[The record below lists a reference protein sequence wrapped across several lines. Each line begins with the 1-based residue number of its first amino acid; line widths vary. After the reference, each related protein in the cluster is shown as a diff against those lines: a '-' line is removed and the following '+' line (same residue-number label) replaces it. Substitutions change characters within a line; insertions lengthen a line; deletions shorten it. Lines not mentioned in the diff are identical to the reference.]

1 MSERTT
7 TAVPNTAQESPSS
20 QGQEPHLARALGNR
34 HIQLLAIG
42 GAIGTGLFM
51 GSGKTISLAGPSVI
65 FVYMIIGFM
74 LFFVMRAM
82 GEILLSNLNY
92 KSFSDFAGDLLGPW
106 AGFFTGWSYWFF
118 WVVTG
123 VADIVAIAGYV
134 DKLAP
139 GTPLWIPALI
149 TPVVLIL
156 LNLPTV
162 KAFGEAEFWF
172 AIIKVVAILALI
184 GTGIV
189 MIATNFTSP
198 NGAVASLANMWN
210 DGGMFPHGMFGFI
223 LGFQIA
229 IFAFAGIELVGTAAA
244 ETKDPEKNLPRAIN
258 SIPIRVLLFYV
269 GALVVIMAVNPW
281 RTIDAAS
288 SPFIG
293 MFTLAGL
300 GIAAVVINLVV
311 LTSAAS
317 SANSGIYSTSRMVY
331 GLAQDG
337 NAPKAFGKLSIRKVP
352 QNALLFSCIFLL
364 AGLVLLYSGD
374 SVIGAFTVVTSVA
387 SVLTMFV
394 WSMILISYI
403 VFRRRRPELHAA
415 SKFKMPGSGFHA
427 LRGAR
432 LLRLH
437 AGGTGPGR
445 RHPAGAAGGTAL
457 VPAARRSLVLQ
468 PADAAP
474 AGPDG
479 GMEGNPRRRNSPRGG
494 LGQTPLPGR
503 AHPWEL
509 RPDPTGRGSRRR
521 AGLPA
526 PGNPRGDHDGGDADH
541 RCQGEDA
548 AEGRRRRRERGKDD
562 PRGGEGQRAAE

>member
-1 MSERTT
+1 MRNS
-7 TAVPNTAQESPSS
+7 ASSAPPSTRS
-20 QGQEPHLARALGNR
+20 VAGNPSRPPHLTRALSNR

-82 GEILLSNLNY
+82 GEILLSNLEY
-92 KSFSDFAGDLLGPW
+92 RSFSDFAGDLLGPW

-134 DKLAP
+134 DILAP
-139 GTPLWIPALI
+139 GTPLWIPALA
-149 TPVVLIL
+149 TPVVLLL

-189 MIATNFTSP
+189 MIATRFTSP
-198 NGAVASLANMWN
+198 GGSVADLANIWN
-210 DGGMFPHGMFGFI
+210 DGGMFPHGLFGFV

-244 ETKDPEKNLPRAIN
+244 ETKDPEKTLPRAVN
-258 SIPIRVLLFYV
+258 SIPLRVLLFYV
-269 GALVVIMAVNPW
+269 GALTVIMAVNPW
-281 RTIDAAS
+281 RTIDPAN

-300 GIAAVVINLVV
+300 GIAAVVVNLVV

-337 NAPKAFGKLSIRKVP
+337 NAPTSFGKLSSRKVP

-394 WSMILISYI
+394 WSMILLSYLA
-403 VFRRRRPELHAA
+403 FRRRRPGLHER
-415 SKFKMPGSGFHA
+415 SVFKMPGADFMPYVVLAFFVFMLVA
-427 LRGAR
+427 LAQAEDTR
-432 LLRLH
+432 LALVVTPLWFILL
-437 AGGTGPGR
+437 
-445 RHPAGAAGGTAL
+445 GAAWSL
-457 VPAARRSLVLQ
+457 NRR
-468 PADAAP
+468 
-474 AGPDG
+474 
-479 GMEGNPRRRNSPRGG
+479 
-494 LGQTPLPGR
+494 TPLQQARIEEHR
-503 AHPWEL
+503 ATL
-509 RPDPTGRGSRRR
+509 RSERSAAASR
-521 AGLPA
+521 
-526 PGNPRGDHDGGDADH
+526 
-541 RCQGEDA
+541 
-548 AEGRRRRRERGKDD
+548 
-562 PRGGEGQRAAE
+562 

>member
-1 MSERTT
+1 MPESASPAQVSAAR
-7 TAVPNTAQESPSS
+7 AVGDQHAS
-20 QGQEPHLARALGNR
+20 PHLSRSLSNR

-82 GEILLSNLNY
+82 GEILLSNLEY

-134 DKLAP
+134 DILAP
-139 GTPLWIPALI
+139 GTPLWIPALA
-149 TPVVLIL
+149 TPVVLVL

-184 GTGIV
+184 VTGIV
-189 MIATNFTSP
+189 MIATRFQSP
-198 NGAVASLANMWN
+198 GGQVADLANIWN
-210 DGGMFPHGMFGFI
+210 DGGMFPHGLFGFI

-244 ETKDPEKNLPRAIN
+244 ETKDPEKTLPRAVN

-269 GALVVIMAVNPW
+269 GALTVIMAVNPW
-281 RTIDAAS
+281 RTIDAAN

-300 GIAAVVINLVV
+300 GVAAVVVNLVV

-317 SANSGIYSTSRMVY
+317 SANSGIYSTSRMVF

-337 NAPKAFGKLSIRKVP
+337 NAPESFGRLSSRKVP

-364 AGLVLLYSGD
+364 AGLILLYSGD
-374 SVIGAFTVVTSVA
+374 SVIGAFTIVTSVA

-394 WSMILISYI
+394 WSMILISYLA
-403 VFRRRRPELHAA
+403 FRRRRPELHER
-415 SKFKMPGSGFHA
+415 STFKMPGSSFMPYVVLAFFLFMLVA
-427 LRGAR
+427 LAQAEDTRLALFVAPLWFILLGGAWFLNSR
-432 LLRLH
+432 TPLQQARIEEH
-437 AGGTGPGR
+437 R
-445 RHPAGAAGGTAL
+445 AL
-457 VPAARRSLVLQ
+457 VRSEQAARS
-468 PADAAP
+468 
-474 AGPDG
+474 
-479 GMEGNPRRRNSPRGG
+479 
-494 LGQTPLPGR
+494 TR
-503 AHPWEL
+503 A
-509 RPDPTGRGSRRR
+509 
-521 AGLPA
+521 
-526 PGNPRGDHDGGDADH
+526 
-541 RCQGEDA
+541 
-548 AEGRRRRRERGKDD
+548 
-562 PRGGEGQRAAE
+562 

>member
-1 MSERTT
+1 MPESASPVQVSAAP
-7 TAVPNTAQESPSS
+7 AVGDQHQS
-20 QGQEPHLARALGNR
+20 PHLSRSLSNR

-82 GEILLSNLNY
+82 GELLLSNLEY

-134 DKLAP
+134 DILAP
-139 GTPLWIPALI
+139 GTPLWIPALA
-149 TPVVLIL
+149 TPVVLLL

-184 GTGIV
+184 VTGIV
-189 MIATNFTSP
+189 MIATRFQSP
-198 NGAVASLANMWN
+198 GGQVADLANIWN
-210 DGGMFPHGMFGFI
+210 DGGMFPHGLFGFI

-244 ETKDPEKNLPRAIN
+244 ETKDPEKTLPRAVN
-258 SIPIRVLLFYV
+258 SIPLRVLLFYV
-269 GALVVIMAVNPW
+269 GALTVIMAVNPW
-281 RTIDAAS
+281 RTIDAAN

-300 GIAAVVINLVV
+300 GIAAVVVNLVV

-337 NAPKAFGKLSIRKVP
+337 NAPTSFGRLSSRKVP

-364 AGLVLLYSGD
+364 AGLILLYSGD
-374 SVIGAFTVVTSVA
+374 SVIGAFTIVTSVA

-394 WSMILISYI
+394 WSMILISYLA
-403 VFRRRRPELHAA
+403 FRRRRPELHEA
-415 SKFKMPGSGFHA
+415 SSFRMPGSSFMPYVVLAFFLFMLVA
-427 LRGAR
+427 LAQAEDTR
-432 LLRLH
+432 LALFVAPVWFILL
-437 AGGTGPGR
+437 
-445 RHPAGAAGGTAL
+445 GAAWSLNRRTPLQQARIEEHRAL
-457 VPAARRSLVLQ
+457 VRSEQAART
-468 PADAAP
+468 A
-474 AGPDG
+474 
-479 GMEGNPRRRNSPRGG
+479 
-494 LGQTPLPGR
+494 R
-503 AHPWEL
+503 A
-509 RPDPTGRGSRRR
+509 
-521 AGLPA
+521 
-526 PGNPRGDHDGGDADH
+526 
-541 RCQGEDA
+541 
-548 AEGRRRRRERGKDD
+548 
-562 PRGGEGQRAAE
+562 

>member
-7 TAVPNTAQESPSS
+7 SISVQPSTERAEP
-20 QGQEPHLARALGNR
+20 GQSREPHLARGLGNR

-92 KSFSDFAGDLLGPW
+92 KSFSDFAGDILGPW

-184 GTGIV
+184 ATGVV

-198 NGAVASLANMWN
+198 SGAVANLANMWN

-281 RTIDAAS
+281 RSIDAAS

-337 NAPKAFGKLSIRKVP
+337 NAPKAFGKLSVRKVP

-364 AGLVLLYSGD
+364 AGLVLLYAGD
-374 SVIGAFTVVTSVA
+374 SVIGAFTIVTSVA

-403 VFRRRRPELHAA
+403 VFRRRRPELHEA
-415 SKFKMPGSGFHA
+415 SAFKMPGRHFHA
-427 LRGAR
+427 LRGAGV
-432 LLRLH
+432 LRVH
-437 AGGTGPGR
+437 ARGAGPGR
-445 RHPAGAAGGTAL
+445 GHPPRAGGCPGV
-457 VPAARRSLVLQ
+457 VPAAGRRLVLQ
-468 PADAAP
+468 PPDAAA
-474 AGPDG
+474 AGPDRG
-479 GMEGNPRRRNSPRGG
+479 VEGRGLQRRAAR
-494 LGQTPLPGR
+494 
-503 AHPWEL
+503 L
-509 RPDPTGRGSRRR
+509 RPTPNSSTKEAARRGTEVSRR
-521 AGLPA
+521 AAFLCPVLCPFPFPGPGPA
-526 PGNPRGDHDGGDADH
+526 DGEEGVKRKLHRPPGAVT
-541 RCQGEDA
+541 
-548 AEGRRRRRERGKDD
+548 
-562 PRGGEGQRAAE
+562 RAAKDGPMPG